1 MIEATDVRPGNL
13 VWYYDLYM
21 NETVFEV
28 EGILDGF
35 IYNSS
40 LPKSKLPLAGVHPL
54 SLSTEY
60 LHTLGFVRGDR
71 EYGEDENVFSYRYNH
86 KDSVYVRDEGY
97 SFRLLA
103 EAPGTFVPYGQP
115 VVHVHQLQNLF
126 YCLTGKEL

>member
-1 MIEATDVRPGNL
+1 MIEATDVRSGNL

-40 LPKSKLPLAGVHPL
+40 LPKSKLALVNVHPL
-54 SLSTEY
+54 TLDTGY
-60 LHTLGFVRGDR
+60 LNSLGFVRGDK
-71 EYGEDENVFSYRYNH
+71 EHGEDENVFSYRYNR
-86 KDSVYVRDEGY
+86 KDSIYVRDEGY
-97 SFRLLA
+97 SFQLLA
-103 EAPGTFVPYGQP
+103 EAPGQMVPYGQP
-115 VVHVHQLQNLF
+115 LVYVHQLQNLF